1 MMTTRTRLTNSGL
14 NHLVRLAF
22 AFVLI
27 ATACEAPPKV
37 VPSGDVPD
45 APQLARSTAQVL
57 LQLSAYDYALAG
69 GLGGE
74 KTRVVTSDRWAAV
87 ARALLPKIANLTSA
101 SVSATANAAGPVRD
115 GVVAVADALT
125 DLTKDAGT
133 YADGGDPGVFAK
145 TAGDVATTWERLRA
159 LAARLPADTELAS
172 TIARGT
178 SFSVSS
184 TSTAQFTVQAGPY
197 ATAADA
203 TAAAQKIGPFIA
215 ITSTAP
221 FLVRVATYP
230 TKAQADAAAAA
241 LRPKG
246 IDVTAVV
253 EDRKYSFSRGGA
265 APDAELWR
273 EASRTIGGFGNARR
287 VALSPDGKWIAVG
300 TDDGTVAL
308 FNAATGGLVALP
320 KFTAGISALLFS
332 ADSGWL
338 FVGGS
343 SATVLFVPQ
352 GTSPLGVAQQLRFP
366 SAITQLLYVNVPTA
380 RAFVAVSKSQ
390 SGVAGAGGGLIGAR
404 APDGA
409 VLGEPFPIT
418 TPAAGGFI
426 ATDDRG
432 ELFIATTTAGK
443 TDVELLRLGSERFTR
458 GVISIPG
465 NVLDLALDAKGDNA
479 ALVTDQGTFRFSP
492 HSPNPGATLQK
503 IGPAVRD
510 VAFGADGTFYQL
522 DKDRV
527 IATGADGAQRWQAPL
542 TDGRKLVIGARRTLV
557 WDGTDSVW
565 AIAADGTVDALGLD
579 GTVNDLVTSADGK
592 RAGVVLDGKRA
603 LVFDLQ

>member
-1 MMTTRTRLTNSGL
+1 MRLTNSGL
-14 NHLVRLAF
+14 IRLAF

-27 ATACEAPPKV
+27 ATACETPPKV

-69 GLGGE
+69 GLSGE
-74 KTRVVTSDRWAAV
+74 KTRTITGDRWATV
-87 ARALLPKIANLTSA
+87 VRALLPKIANITSA
-101 SVSATANAAGPVRD
+101 SVSATANAAGPVHD

-133 YADGGDPGVFAK
+133 YADAGDQGVFAK
-145 TAGDVATTWERLRA
+145 TAGDVATTWDRLRT
-159 LAARLPADTELAS
+159 LAAKLPADTALAS
-172 TIARGT
+172 MIARGT
-178 SFSVSS
+178 SFTVGS

-197 ATAADA
+197 STAADA
-203 TAAAQKIGPFIA
+203 TAAAKKIGPFIA
-215 ITSTAP
+215 ITTTAP

-253 EDRKYSFSRGGA
+253 EDRKYTFSRGGA
-265 APDAELWR
+265 VPDVELWR
-273 EASRTIGGFGNARR
+273 EASRTIDGFGGARR

-300 TDDGTVAL
+300 TDDGTVAIL
-308 FNAATGGLVALP
+308 NAATGGLVALP
-320 KFTAGISALLFS
+320 KFNAGISALLFS
-332 ADSGWL
+332 TDSGWL

-352 GTSPLGVAQQLRFP
+352 GSSPLTVAQQLRFP
-366 SAITQLLYVNVPTA
+366 SAITQVLYVNVPTA
-380 RAFVAVSKSQ
+380 RAFVAASKSQ

-409 VLGEPFPIT
+409 VLGNPFPIT
-418 TPAAGGFI
+418 TPAAGALI

-443 TDVELLRLGSERFTR
+443 TDVELLRLGSERTTR

-465 NVLDLALDAKGDNA
+465 TVIDLALDAKGDRG

-492 HSPNPGATLQK
+492 HDPNPGATLQK
-503 IGPAVRD
+503 IGAVVRD
-510 VAFGADGTFYQL
+510 VTFGADGTFYQL
-522 DKDRV
+522 DKDTVR
-527 IATGADGAQRWQAPL
+527 ATTADGQQRWQVPL
-542 TDGRKLVIGARRTLV
+542 TDGRKIVLGATRTLV
-557 WDGTDSVW
+557 WDSTDTVL
-565 AIAADGTVDALGLD
+565 AIAADGTVDALGID
-579 GTVNDLVTSADGK
+579 GSVLDLVTSADGK
-592 RAGVVLDGKRA
+592 RAGVVLDGNRA